1 MVLIQTRNFVSKAKN
16 DHLKVEG
23 RDGRPGHEGGIRM
36 VSMLE
41 LMGSHGLDIQL
52 RHEPD

>member
-36 VSMLE
+36 TSMLE
-41 LMGSHGLDIQL
+41 LMGSHGLDIRL